1 MLFAGI
7 GVGLQAESPRMV
19 SASSCCCV
27 ASGGSEEMSPAA
39 MIDSKLS
46 FSVAGS
52 ADIAMREARVIV
64 VTESCGK
71 VHARHEDIRMEPA
84 SILDSVRLPV

>member
-1 MLFAGI
+1 
-7 GVGLQAESPRMV
+7 
-19 SASSCCCV
+19 
-27 ASGGSEEMSPAA
+27 MSPAA

-71 VHARHEDIRMEPA
+71 VHARHEDTIRMA
-84 SILDSVRLPV
+84 IFSWLPTADLSQHGFSDNH

>member
-1 MLFAGI
+1 
-7 GVGLQAESPRMV
+7 
-19 SASSCCCV
+19 
-27 ASGGSEEMSPAA
+27 MSPAA

-71 VHARHEDIRMEPA
+71 VHARHEDTIRMA
-84 SILDSVRLPV
+84 GSIFSWLPTAELSQHGFSDNH

>member
-1 MLFAGI
+1 
-7 GVGLQAESPRMV
+7 
-19 SASSCCCV
+19 
-27 ASGGSEEMSPAA
+27 MSPAA

-71 VHARHEDIRMEPA
+71 VHARHEDIIRMEA
-84 SILDSVRLPV
+84 GSIAAADRRPFTAWFSDSHM